1 MCLAGAPPLA
11 VAVLG
16 ACAALLALAEPLWL
30 PGAALAV
37 VVVVL
42 VCAERAR
49 RPEALAA
56 GAVAIAVCLIPHLA
70 STASQNDGRMFANVV
85 ARVDAEHPR
94 DTPVQL
100 LGDALIGGQRSIAA
114 LDRPDAGRSGRIAL
128 PALALVLLGAA
139 YVLLVARLRLLVL
152 MVALVALPALV
163 VSARSPLD
171 PAAAGAALWPALFVS
186 GAILLYALS
195 RATGVHD
202 RVNAWRSRSLDAARA
217 RRSGARAGG

>member
-1 MCLAGAPPLA
+1 
-11 VAVLG
+11 
-16 ACAALLALAEPLWL
+16 
-30 PGAALAV
+30 
-37 VVVVL
+37 
-42 VCAERAR
+42 
-49 RPEALAA
+49 
-56 GAVAIAVCLIPHLA
+56 
-70 STASQNDGRMFANVV
+70 
-85 ARVDAEHPR
+85 
-94 DTPVQL
+94 
-100 LGDALIGGQRSIAA
+100 
-114 LDRPDAGRSGRIAL
+114 
-128 PALALVLLGAA
+128 VLLGAA